1 MSHAHLKK
9 EMEILFPTL
18 KFTCDKISKVLKKSF
33 VTISF
38 SSTAIEDSLCSFT
51 PVVLFDP
58 QKRYKHCIAE
68 MNPKSRNKALYY
80 VHNEEDLFQAIN
92 SVKKSSNIFYDQYIF
107 VSNKNK
113 KQVYETNIANNIKK
127 IFDDKDN

>member
-1 MSHAHLKK
+1 
-9 EMEILFPTL
+9 
-18 KFTCDKISKVLKKSF
+18 
-33 VTISF
+33 
-38 SSTAIEDSLCSFT
+38 
-51 PVVLFDP
+51 
-58 QKRYKHCIAE
+58 

-113 KQVYETNIANNIKK
+113 KKVYETNIANNIKK